1 MSAHKTKI
9 FRMGAVLFCL
19 AVFCSGLSAAS
30 EQKVVK
36 LGIWPCTSPMK
47 VYRQYQE
54 LAGFLS
60 TETGLKVKLVIPKN
74 SAAFFELVK
83 RDGVDFAFQDA
94 NVYSRLAGNYSPGH
108 LLQALTAEGKSVERG
123 VIIVRKDSGIT
134 DVKALKGKKI
144 LFGDEQSLT
153 KHITI
158 KKLLAENG
166 LDVKKDLAGYSFG
179 RDCEGIILRVYLRK
193 TDAGAI
199 DNWSWKALHE
209 PGEQEVE
216 ADQLTE
222 IAEGAAVPYWVF
234 SVHKDTDESIAAKF
248 EQALLKLDN
257 KNAAYKEILKNME
270 IGGFVKSKET
280 DYGILQDLR

>member
-1 MSAHKTKI
+1 MREKNLLLCKWLWMPVSQFLNPTTGETDKTALAKWFMGIPGSEGDSQHK
-9 FRMGAVLFCL
+9 FG
-19 AVFCSGLSAAS
+19 SGLWIDS
-30 EQKVVK
+30 
-36 LGIWPCTSPMK
+36 
-47 VYRQYQE
+47 
-54 LAGFLS
+54 
-60 TETGLKVKLVIPKN
+60 
-74 SAAFFELVK
+74 
-83 RDGVDFAFQDA
+83 
-94 NVYSRLAGNYSPGH
+94 GNYSPGH